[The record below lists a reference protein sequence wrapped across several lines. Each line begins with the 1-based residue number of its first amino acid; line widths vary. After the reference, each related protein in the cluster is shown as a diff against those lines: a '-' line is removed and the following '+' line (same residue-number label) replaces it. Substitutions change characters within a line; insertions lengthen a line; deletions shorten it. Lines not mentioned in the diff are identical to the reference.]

1 MSKIPALWGVIAL
14 FVMGYAF
21 SAVGFWGLLGLVVIA
36 GSLCGLHFWR
46 FGRWPWQR
54 R

>member
-1 MSKIPALWGVIAL
+1 MRNTPALWGVVAL
-14 FVMGYAF
+14 FVMGYVF
-21 SAVGFWGLLGLVVIA
+21 SAVGFWGLLGLVAVA
-36 GSLCGLHFWR
+36 GGLCVRHQWR